1 MNAKSLGRLK
11 LEIASWAAE
20 TRTFASASRRLI
32 EYFGSEEELKS
43 WDAAL
48 EVPLKWVSIVLAHTP
63 LTERG
68 KKALPPYVRGAAFR
82 CSEGTAKILSPLVE
96 IVGGPVA
103 QFVYTIRRIFPR
115 ADQGRHIR
123 PYGAFVE
130 SFGDAVWHPMWTKY
144 RHLAP
149 DEWKAH
155 YPEKPANR
163 ALRRP
168 ALARRR

>member
-11 LEIASWAAE
+11 VEVASWAAE
-20 TRTFASASRRLI
+20 TRTFASASRRLL
-32 EYFGSEEELKS
+32 EYFGSANELKS

-48 EVPLKWVSIVLAHTP
+48 EVPLEWVSVVLAHT
-63 LTERG
+63 LLSERG
-68 KKALPPYVRGAAFR
+68 KKALPPYVSGPAFR

-103 QFVYTIRRIFPR
+103 TFVYTIRRTFPR
-115 ADQGRHIR
+115 ADQGRHIL
-123 PYGAFVE
+123 PYGMFVG
-130 SFGDAVWHPMWTKY
+130 SFADAVSHPMWTRY

-155 YPEKPANR
+155 FPEKPASR
-163 ALRRP
+163 ALQRT